1 MQEKYFIQSL
11 SQKKSDYKN
20 PEQAID
26 QANSC
31 DSLSSDI
38 YTDSKR
44 FIYELLQNADD
55 ASCKSGKLD
64 FQIDFV
70 GEFIIVSHKGEP
82 FTEIDI
88 KSICSVGDGNKKGD
102 ENKTG
107 FKGIGFKSVF
117 AHSDFV
123 IIKSGKYCFKFDKQI
138 SNKWN
143 SNWGDEGNWKAERL
157 ADNKDDA
164 IKMPWQIIPI
174 WSAIPENLNHLSV
187 FNQDEFNV
195 STIIKH
201 EKLDELKDSLVDLF
215 SKSQII
221 LFLRSKQIKITINTT
236 QKLVLEKTI
245 IHDDIATIKQDNLI
259 TSEWLIKNEQFDI
272 PNDIQSKI
280 RNDNR
285 YPRKLRE
292 SQRTEISFAVQ
303 IEKGRLKPADED
315 KRLIF
320 TFLPTSINYGLPF
333 LVNANFL
340 TDAGRESIHKDLDW
354 NQWLFTQ
361 IPIKYFEW
369 ISDLANLNSKF
380 NRQFLT
386 VLPQKLNG
394 FNELESKFNQG
405 YKTAI
410 ESIAFIPNQQGKLI
424 KVADAIY
431 DETNISEFISKQ
443 TLINYINSDLDNQ
456 YTISSFIPQLKPI
469 NVLKQLGVKIFRI
482 EELDGFFKSDIF
494 SSEHIVAENFKLISF
509 LFNQA
514 TNSKKGENA
523 DDWNYRLKNIP
534 FIFDENEKLQRPEI
548 IYFPAVE
555 YSEEFQNEISIIN
568 ETVLDEINESQTIKN
583 WLESLGVKEPTDVT
597 FIEKTIIGD
606 SDYINEDN
614 AIKIGRYLFK
624 AKIDG
629 ILSDQHFSNLKHVN
643 FLTKNG
649 TLKKA
654 QDCFLA
660 DFYEPELKLEKVSDI
675 DFFISEAYFENKD
688 LKSEWKTF
696 FLKIGINEDVEWSYQ
711 TIKFDYQ
718 EEWKNRFDKD
728 YLEKVWDASRKY
740 SWISWEGWDKS
751 GKGYGFSPNEISFK
765 GLPFINHAINY
776 EFSKMY
782 FNRIFGK
789 DVPELNNTVGVSG
802 NTGMIG
808 RHLSLD
814 RDDLKDFGEHIG
826 YTKWV
831 LNTFPIFPVVAKEC
845 KKAQDIFNNNI
856 PQINEISGKYLSI
869 LDYSSVISA
878 EWQEI
883 LKLKEQLKLDD
894 YLSILSQIWQDIELS
909 EEEQKE
915 NKKRVLLIY
924 EKLAELLPNLH
935 DNDKIKL
942 KDWCKSNKLLARD
955 SKFYL
960 PNELSIVSVEGFNA
974 DNLIYTE
981 NKVESST
988 LSLFEFL
995 GVRVINKVTPKF
1007 SNSMVSQESLR
1018 KQLEYIAPLIAL
1030 VSVEKSRNK
1039 KEWENEYNRICNK
1052 LSDITFFETTEIHLT
1067 YGNELDQ
1074 QQRSTYSEGN
1084 KFYYIGNWYKPRVL
1098 DGLIEPLCKFLN
1110 IRYAER
1116 ILTVLLTD
1124 IFEEGLKYLEEKG
1137 FDISLI
1143 PDNLKNPEIEERTP
1157 NQTNRHYNQS
1167 DEDLGKKG
1175 EMIVFEKLKQ
1185 IYSNKYNQPVIE
1197 TERGCKIDGIVEI
1210 IWRNKSEN
1218 TTANHDFKVL
1228 DSSKEIYID
1237 SKATPYNKNVEKVA
1251 LYVSGN
1257 ELELMEKAE
1266 KYLIARVYNATS
1278 ENSSVEFVKMQLD
1291 KMTE

>member
-1 MQEKYFIQSL
+1 MNKMQEKNFIQSL

-82 FTEIDI
+82 FSEIDI

-143 SNWGDEGNWKAERL
+143 SNWGDERNWKAERL

-272 PNDIQSKI
+272 PNDIKSKI

-303 IEKGRLKPADED
+303 LEKGRLKPADED

-340 TDAGRESIHKDLDW
+340 TDAGRESIHKDLEW

-380 NRQFLT
+380 NRQFIT

-394 FNELESKFNQG
+394 FNSLESKFNEG

-431 DETNISEFISKQ
+431 DETNISEFINKQ
-443 TLINYINSDLDNQ
+443 TLINYINSDLDSQ
-456 YTISSFIPQLKPI
+456 YTISSFIPHLKPI
-469 NVLKQLGVKIFRI
+469 NVLKHLGVKIFRI

-514 TNSKKGENA
+514 NNSQKGENA

-534 FIFDENEKLQRPEI
+534 FIFDENENLQRPEI

-568 ETVLDEINESQTIKN
+568 KTVLEEINVSQPVKN
-583 WLESLGVKEPTDVT
+583 WLESLGVKEPTDVS

-606 SDYINEDN
+606 SDYINEEN
-614 AIKIGRYLFK
+614 AIKIGRYLFH

-629 ILSDQHFSNLKHVN
+629 ILSDQHFSNLQHVK
-643 FLTKNG
+643 FLTQKG

-654 QDCFLA
+654 QDCFLS

-675 DFFISEAYFENKD
+675 DFFISEDYFEKKD

-696 FLKIGINEDVEWSYQ
+696 FLKIGIKEDVEWTELQISINEKEQ
-711 TIKFDYQ
+711 DSTD
-718 EEWKNRFDKD
+718 KNFFNQIPRDEIGKKYANGGFWC
-728 YLEKVWDASRKY
+728 YCRKY
-740 SWISWEGWDKS
+740 VVHH
-751 GKGYGFSPNEISFK
+751 FSYYKHSN
-765 GLPFINHAINY
+765 NNY
-776 EFSKMY
+776 HFSKIFWARALNSTFDNNYKDIIEADTSFYGPGYYGSYYSIEIEEYTEKKY
-782 FNRIFGK
+782 FQWTIDNLNLFPTTNKECRTASQII
-789 DVPELNNTVGVSG
+789 NNT
-802 NTGMIG
+802 IP
-808 RHLSLD
+808 
-814 RDDLKDFGEHIG
+814 HIKEIAG
-826 YTKWV
+826 TY
-831 LNTFPIFPVVAKEC
+831 LPV
-845 KKAQDIFNNNI
+845 
-856 PQINEISGKYLSI
+856 
-869 LDYSSVISA
+869 LDYDGIVSS
-878 EWQEI
+878 EWLAV
-883 LKLKEQLKLDD
+883 LKFKEQLKLDD
-894 YLSILSQIWQDIELS
+894 YLDVLSQIWQDTELP

-935 DNDKIKL
+935 ANDKIKL
-942 KDWCKSNKLLARD
+942 EDWCKSNKLLARD

-960 PNELSIVSVEGFNA
+960 PNELSIVSIEGFNA

-981 NKVESST
+981 NKVESNI

-995 GVRVINKVTPKF
+995 GVKVIDKVTPKF

-1052 LSDITFFETTEIHLT
+1052 LSGITFFETTEILLT

-1143 PDNLKNPEIEERTP
+1143 PENLINPEIQERTP

-1197 TERGCKIDGIVEI
+1197 TKRGCKIDGSVEI

-1228 DSSKEIYID
+1228 DSNKEIYID

>member
-82 FTEIDI
+82 FSEIDI

-123 IIKSGKYCFKFDKQI
+123 IIKSGKFCFKFDKKI

-143 SNWGDEGNWKAERL
+143 SNWGDEGSWKAERI

-245 IHDDIATIKQDNLI
+245 FQDDIATIKQDNLI

-280 RNDNR
+280 KNDNR

-292 SQRTEISFAVQ
+292 SQRTEISFAIQ
-303 IEKGRLKPADED
+303 LEKGRLKPADED

-361 IPIKYFEW
+361 IPIRYFEW
-369 ISDLANLNSKF
+369 ISDLASFDSKF
-380 NRQFLT
+380 NRQFIT

-394 FNELESKFNQG
+394 FNELESKFNEG

-410 ESIAFIPNQQGKLI
+410 ESIAFIPNQHGKLI

-431 DETNISEFISKQ
+431 DETNISEFLSKQ
-443 TLINYINSDLDNQ
+443 TLINYINNDVENQ
-456 YTISSFIPQLKPI
+456 YTISSFIPNLKPI

-523 DDWNYRLKNIP
+523 DAWNYRLKNIS

-568 ETVLDEINESQTIKN
+568 KTVLDEINKSQTLKN
-583 WLESLGVKEPTDVT
+583 WLESLGVKEPTDIT

-606 SDYINEDN
+606 KDYISEDN

-624 AKIDG
+624 AKVDG

-643 FLTKNG
+643 FLTQQG

-660 DFYEPELKLEKVSDI
+660 DFYEPKLKLEKVSHI

-696 FLKIGINEDVEWSYQ
+696 FLKIGIKEDVEWTELQISINEEKQ
-711 TIKFDYQ
+711 DDTDKKFFKQIPRDEIGKKYA
-718 EEWKNRFDKD
+718 NGGFRC
-728 YLEKVWDASRKY
+728 YCRKY
-740 SWISWEGWDKS
+740 VVHH
-751 GKGYGFSPNEISFK
+751 FSYYKHSN
-765 GLPFINHAINY
+765 NNY
-776 EFSKMY
+776 HFSKIFWARALNSTFDNNYKDIIEADTSFYGPGYYGSYYSIEIEEYTEKKY
-782 FNRIFGK
+782 FQWTIDN
-789 DVPELNNTVGVSG
+789 LN
-802 NTGMIG
+802 
-808 RHLSLD
+808 L
-814 RDDLKDFGEHIG
+814 
-826 YTKWV
+826 
-831 LNTFPIFPVVAKEC
+831 FPTTNKEC
-845 KKAQDIFNNNI
+845 RTASQIINNSI
-856 PQINEISGKYLSI
+856 PHIKEIAGNYLPV
-869 LDYSSVISA
+869 LDYDGIVSS
-878 EWQEI
+878 EWLAV
-883 LKLKEQLKLDD
+883 LKFKEQLKLAD
-894 YLSILSQIWQDIELS
+894 YLDVLSQIWQDKELS

-935 DNDKIKL
+935 ANDKIKL
-942 KDWCKSNKLLARD
+942 EAWCKSNKLLARD

-960 PNELSIVSVEGFNA
+960 PNELSIVSIEGFNA

-981 NKVESST
+981 NTVESNT

-995 GVRVINKVTPKF
+995 GVKVIDKVTPKF

-1052 LSDITFFETTEIHLT
+1052 LSGITFFETTEILLT

-1143 PDNLKNPEIEERTP
+1143 PDNLKNPVIEERTP

-1197 TERGCKIDGIVEI
+1197 TERGCKIDGSVEI

-1228 DSSKEIYID
+1228 DNNKEIYVD
-1237 SKATPYNKNVEKVA
+1237 SKATPYSKNVEKVA

>member
-143 SNWGDEGNWKAERL
+143 SNWGDEGNWKTERI

-245 IHDDIATIKQDNLI
+245 IHDDIATIKQNNLI

-272 PNDIQSKI
+272 PKDIQSKI

-292 SQRTEISFAVQ
+292 SQRTEVSFAVQ
-303 IEKGRLKPADED
+303 LEKGRLKPADED

-340 TDAGRESIHKDLDW
+340 TDAGRESIHKDLEW

-380 NRQFLT
+380 NRQFIT

-394 FNELESKFNQG
+394 FNALESKFNEG

-443 TLINYINSDLDNQ
+443 TLINYINSDLDSQ
-456 YTISSFIPQLKPI
+456 YTISSFIPHLKPI

-514 TNSKKGENA
+514 NNSQKGENA

-568 ETVLDEINESQTIKN
+568 KTVLAEINVSQPVKN
-583 WLESLGVKEPTDVT
+583 WLESLGVKEPTDVS

-614 AIKIGRYLFK
+614 AIKIGRYLFN

-629 ILSDQHFSNLKHVN
+629 ILSDQHFSNLQHVN
-643 FLTKNG
+643 FLTQKG

-675 DFFISEAYFENKD
+675 DFFISEDYFENKD

-696 FLKIGINEDVEWSYQ
+696 FLKIGIKEDVEWTELQIS
-711 TIKFDYQ
+711 TN
-718 EEWKNRFDKD
+718 EEQQDSTDKD
-728 YLEKVWDASRKY
+728 FFKQIPRDEIGKKYSNGGFWCYCRKY
-740 SWISWEGWDKS
+740 IVHHFSYFKHSNNNYHFSKIFWARALSSVFDNNFKDIIKADTSFYGP
-751 GKGYGFSPNEISFK
+751 GGYGAYYSIEIDEYTGEKYFQWT
-765 GLPFINHAINY
+765 INN
-776 EFSKMY
+776 
-782 FNRIFGK
+782 
-789 DVPELNNTVGVSG
+789 LN
-802 NTGMIG
+802 
-808 RHLSLD
+808 L
-814 RDDLKDFGEHIG
+814 
-826 YTKWV
+826 
-831 LNTFPIFPVVAKEC
+831 FPTTNKEC
-845 KKAQDIFNNNI
+845 RTASQVINNSI
-856 PQINEISGKYLSI
+856 PQIKEIAGSYLPV
-869 LDYSSVISA
+869 LDYDGIVSPDWLTV
-878 EWQEI
+878 
-883 LKLKEQLKLDD
+883 LKFKEQLKLDD
-894 YLSILSQIWQDIELS
+894 YLDVLSQIWQDTELP

-935 DNDKIKL
+935 ANDKIKL
-942 KDWCKSNKLLARD
+942 EDWCKSNKLLARD

-960 PNELSIVSVEGFNA
+960 PNELSIVSIEGFNA

-981 NKVESST
+981 NKVESNI

-995 GVRVINKVTPKF
+995 GVKVIDKVTPKF

-1052 LSDITFFETTEIHLT
+1052 LSGITFFETTEILLT
-1067 YGNELDQ
+1067 YGNELDK

-1143 PDNLKNPEIEERTP
+1143 PENLKNPEIEERTP

-1197 TERGCKIDGIVEI
+1197 TERGCKIDGSVEI

-1228 DSSKEIYID
+1228 DSNKEIYID